1 MRVVLE
7 HYSPL
12 QGSQYALFQP
22 QGIPVPCFQVV
33 TNLDPLNMLNA
44 ICLHIVSHVFLGIV
58 VNL

>member
-7 HYSPL
+7 HHSPR

-22 QGIPVPCFQVV
+22 QDIPVHCFQVV